1 MASII
6 REATIATDPDAAWD
20 ALADFGRVH
29 ERLAAGFVT
38 SCVLDGPG
46 LRIVTFVGGA
56 IARERLVGVDAAA
69 RRLAYTVVDGPL
81 GATHHNAAAQVVDD
95 GGTVR
100 FVWVT
105 DVLPDGLAAPVAV
118 LMDRGL
124 AAITATLEAAHS
136 RPDDPAL
143 R

>member
-6 REATIATDPDAAWD
+6 RETTIDTSPDEAWD

-38 SCVLDGPG
+38 GCVPEGPDV
-46 LRIVTFVGGA
+46 RTVTFVGGTT
-56 IARERLVGVDAAA
+56 ARERLVGVDATA

-81 GATHHNAAAQVVDD
+81 GATHHNASAQVVDD
-95 GGTVR
+95 GGRVR

-105 DVLPDGLAAPVAV
+105 DVLPDELAGTVGD
-118 LMDRGL
+118 LMDQGL
-124 AAITATLEAAHS
+124 AAIAATLSHP
-136 RPDDPAL
+136 RPPAVPS
-143 R
+143 